1 MNRFPLFRTLTTAV
15 LLAGLSACGGGG
27 SDGEIF
33 GDGPII
39 IGTGSDIRGTVPTNR
54 QFADSTV
61 AIRSASGEMTTGSI
75 GSNGRFNVDG
85 VLGDSPYLLRVDLG
99 NNEAYFSVAHSS
111 DTTSITQNVHGYSDL
126 AIRNWFATQGLDVE
140 AAFNSTGPIQ
150 SLPSAAEIAA
160 IDTRIFDV
168 LSESLAAYG
177 LSGTNLSTVSFDS
190 DDLGVDFFLD
200 RNPVLINNGTITIII
215 TEPTDDTQAIVA
227 EGLPIDTD
235 LTAPDNVPPSAPTG
249 LRVLPSA
256 SNEIV
261 VVWESARDN
270 IAVSGYEVLRDGVV
284 VETTAFPL
292 FIDSPLD
299 SGVTFNYNIVA
310 IDAAGNRSSLSEPGS
325 SQTLAAPDTVA
336 PPVATDLAFVTSNN
350 SIVVRWTQ
358 SNISDVASFRVL
370 RGIGSTML
378 DQVAVV
384 TSTALVDGGLNS
396 GIEYCYQI
404 ITTDAS
410 INESGPSAIACA
422 TTDGT
427 NLVDGSTGGGV
438 TTPPVAPPTNTPADP
453 GSLLAVDVSGLSCE
467 TVLETTTI
475 ASVVTLDAPCL
486 RVTDDIRVN
495 QGGQLVV
502 AAGTVLKFESG
513 NSVFV
518 TEGGSLTVNG
528 TVAQPVVFSALDPTP
543 GIWGGIEYDRS
554 NSSRNSLN
562 NMVIEFG
569 GQPTG
574 AGLETIGFS
583 FSQVRI
589 SVNNVLVRGSN
600 GDGIELSADT
610 IVGEFNG
617 FISTN
622 NARSATVPAV
632 LAANFGPDSQLSG
645 NTQDGLTIVST
656 AVNAATVWQKIDVP
670 FLLDTLDVDAP
681 LSIAA
686 GSELR
691 FQSGGNLIVSED
703 GSLSAIGTESEV
715 IRFTGLEMSPGFWTG
730 IQFDRSNSTNNR
742 LEHTVVEYAGG
753 VGTDNAGVSMRAFS
767 FGPARLALVDTVL
780 QFNQGPGF
788 RFSSEVIIPEF
799 SNVRSTGN
807 SLSGVIAPATIPS
820 LGANLDFQ
828 GNTQDGLRVL
838 DGTLS
843 TAATWPAVNVPYLF
857 NELDL
862 AATLTVSAGA
872 SFIADAG
879 ATINVSEEGA
889 LNAVGTAAMPISFVG
904 SQPIIGHWNGID
916 LNRSSSVLNVFDFVT
931 LSNGGGGASATSANI
946 NITCFSFS
954 PVQLTISNSTVSN
967 SAGFGIY
974 GNTEECSAVNLG
986 ANVTFTGNV
995 LADIGFQQ

>member
-453 GSLLAVDVSGLSCE
+453 GSLLAVDVSALSCE

-475 ASVVTLDAPCL
+475 ASLVTLDAACL
-486 RVTDDIRVN
+486 RVTSDIRVN

-513 NSVFV
+513 NALIVN
-518 TEGGSLTVNG
+518 EGGSLAVNG
-528 TVAQPVVFSALDPTP
+528 TVAEPVVFSATDPTP
-543 GIWGGIEYDRS
+543 GIWDGVSYVRS
-554 NSSRNSLN
+554 NSTRNVLN
-562 NMVIEFG
+562 NLVIEFG
-569 GQPTG
+569 GESTG
-574 AGLETIGFS
+574 AALETSGLS
-583 FSQVRI
+583 GSQVRL
-589 SVNNVLVRGSN
+589 SLNNVLVRGSI
-600 GDGIELSADT
+600 GDGVELSENT
-610 IVGEFNG
+610 IIGDFNG
-617 FISTN
+617 LISTGN
-622 NARSATVPAV
+622 GRSALVPAV
-632 LAANFGPDSQLSG
+632 LASNFGPNSQLSG
-645 NTQDGLTIVST
+645 NTVDGLSITNST
-656 AVNAATVWQKIDVP
+656 VDTATTWQRIDVP
-670 FLLDTLDVDAP
+670 FLLDRVDVDAP

-691 FQSGGNLIVSED
+691 FQAGGELAVGED
-703 GSLSAIGTESEV
+703 GSLSAIGTATET
-715 IRFTGLEMSPGFWTG
+715 IRFTGLEMTPGFWTG
-730 IQFDRSNSTNNR
+730 ITFTFSNSTNNR
-742 LEHTVVEYAGG
+742 LEHAIVEYAGSG
-753 VGTDNAGVSMRAFS
+753 ATNGAGVFINGLSIF
-767 FGPARLALVDTVL
+767 PARIAATNTVF
-780 QFNQGPGF
+780 QFNEGPGF
-788 RFSSEVIIPEF
+788 RFTGSVIVSEF
-799 SNVRSTGN
+799 SNIQSTGN
-807 SLSGVIAPATIPS
+807 SFSGEIGLLTVPT
-820 LGANLDFQ
+820 LGDNLDLQ
-828 GNTQDGLRVL
+828 GNTRDGLRIL
-838 DGTLS
+838 NGTME
-843 TAATWPAVNVPYLF
+843 TAAIWPALNVPYLF
-857 NELDL
+857 DRLVIDAL
-862 AATLTVSAGA
+862 LTVSPGA
-872 SFIADAG
+872 SFVADNG
-879 ATINVSEEGA
+879 GVIQVGEDGA
-889 LNAVGTAAMPISFVG
+889 LNAVGTAAMPITFIGEQNVA
-904 SQPIIGHWNGID
+904 GHWDGLELIFSNSPSNQ
-916 LNRSSSVLNVFDFVT
+916 LDFVT
-931 LSNGGGGASATSANI
+931 LSNAGGGGASATTGNI
-946 NITCFSFS
+946 DMTCLSIF
-954 PVQLTISNSTVSN
+954 PGQLTISNSTINN

-974 GNTEECSAVNLG
+974 QSDSTCTVNIG
-986 ANVTFTGNV
+986 ANVTFSGNTQG
-995 LADIGFQQ
+995 DINVP